1 MTPSPTV
8 DPQQEQS
15 SRPEGRRVSWGWGR
29 WAWRKLTAMRTA
41 VILLA
46 LLALAAIP
54 GSLLPQRGV
63 ASDPFAVIQY
73 QRENP
78 DLAPWLDRL
87 GMFEVYASPWFAA
100 IYILLLVSMT
110 GCVLP
115 RTRQLWRAARS
126 SPPVAPRN
134 LARLQGYG
142 TWSTRRDAGE
152 LLEMAARHLR
162 RRGFRVVAD
171 EDQVRA
177 EKGYLREVGNLMF
190 HLSLLVLLFGIAA
203 GKLIGYEGRVAVIEG
218 SSFTNVRALYDGFA
232 RSPWTDVDGLEPF
245 TLQLDDFSARYELTG
260 PKTGEPR
267 DFRANLTYRTADTA
281 PERQTV
287 VSPNNPLV
295 VRGTKVFLTGHGYA
309 PKVTVRDGT
318 GAVVFTGPVIFLPKD
333 SAFAS
338 DGVVKAPDAR
348 PAQIAFQGTFLP
360 TAAIGESGPYSAFPD
375 AFDPQL
381 FLTAFTGDLGLGDGV
396 PQSVFTLDRS
406 GLTQVEEDGKP
417 FSQALSPGE
426 TMTLPEGKGSL
437 TFDGVSQFANF
448 QIAYDPGKEVS
459 LVAAVLLLVGLT
471 MSLAIPRRRIW
482 VRVVNTDGDQRV
494 EIASLHLARREAP
507 VSEHRD
513 LTAALHGPTTESSED
528 DGT

>member
-1 MTPSPTV
+1 
-8 DPQQEQS
+8 
-15 SRPEGRRVSWGWGR
+15 
-29 WAWRKLTAMRTA
+29 MRTA

-63 ASDPFAVIQY
+63 ASDPFAVTQY
-73 QRENP
+73 QRDHP
-78 DLAPWLDRL
+78 DLAPWLDRF

-115 RTRQLWRAARS
+115 RTRQLWRSARS
-126 SPPVAPRN
+126 SPPAAPRN
-134 LARLQGYG
+134 LARLHGHRS
-142 TWSTRRDAGE
+142 WSSRLDAEE
-152 LLEMAARHLR
+152 LLDTAARHLR
-162 RRGFRVVAD
+162 RRGFRVVMDA
-171 EDQVRA
+171 DQVRA

-190 HLSLLVLLFGIAA
+190 HLSLLVLLFGVAA
-203 GKLIGYEGRVAVIEG
+203 GKLLGYEGRVAVIEG

-232 RSPWTDVDGLEPF
+232 RSPWTDVDDLEPF
-245 TLQLDDFSARYELTG
+245 TLRLEDFMATYELTG
-260 PKTGEPR
+260 PKAGEPR
-267 DFRANLTYRTADTA
+267 DFKANISYRTSDSS
-281 PERQTV
+281 PERQTT
-287 VSPNNPLV
+287 VSPNQPLV

-333 SAFAS
+333 SALAS

-348 PAQIAFQGTFLP
+348 PVQIAFQGTFLP
-360 TAAIGESGPYSAFPD
+360 TAAIDESGPYSAFPK
-375 AFDPQL
+375 AIDPQL
-381 FLTAFTGDLGLGDGV
+381 FLTAFTGDLGLGDGT
-396 PQSVFTLDRS
+396 PQSVFTLDKS
-406 GLTQVEEDGKP
+406 GLSQVQTDDKP

-426 TMTLPEGKGSL
+426 TMSLPDGNGSL
-437 TFDGVSQFANF
+437 TFDGLAQFANF

-471 MSLAIPRRRIW
+471 MSLAIPRRRLW
-482 VRVVNTDGDQRV
+482 VRVTNTDDGNHI
-494 EIASLHLARREAP
+494 ELASLPLARREAP
-507 VSEHRD
+507 VSESRD
-513 LTAALHGPTTESSED
+513 LIAALDGPTTKSPED